1 MKPASSRGYEAADLR
16 PSWCRADRLT
26 PARGRS
32 VRIFTRRVSSLV
44 VRVMLEAVVRGAS
57 RSSYAGLLGIFL
69 GLERV
74 GLTAGADADTCFR
87 IRNLIPRSGSVTV
100 AAR

>member
-1 MKPASSRGYEAADLR
+1 L
-16 PSWCRADRLT
+16 W
-26 PARGRS
+26 
-32 VRIFTRRVSSLV
+32 
-44 VRVMLEAVVRGAS
+44 GAS
-57 RSSYAGLLGIFL
+57 RSSDAWLLGIFL

-87 IRNLIPRSGSVTV
+87 VGNLIPRSGSVTV